1 MRHIKKGEQPGDW
14 LRFRKQKLPEPR
26 FDDGPK
32 ASLRTALLAEQGHLC
47 CYCMRRI
54 HDRPGSTKIEHWAPR
69 SLSPELALEFS
80 NLPRCLRWW

>member
-1 MRHIKKGEQPGDW
+1 MRHIKKGPEPKEW

-32 ASLRTALLAEQGHLC
+32 ASGRTALLAEQGHIC

-54 HDRPGSTKIEHWAPR
+54 HDASWPNSW
-69 SLSPELALEFS
+69 SD
-80 NLPRCLRWW
+80 CLVQWRRL